1 MFQASDEQGLS
12 YSTIPTI
19 PGLEE
24 LATPS
29 RLYLVD
35 VVDSGVFEE
44 AMGRLMVEARVGL
57 NCLGEA
63 VGREGVLS
71 LLVLATARDVFVFDL
86 QLLGTEGFQYGLWA
100 VLRRP
105 ELVKVGATLATTTAT
120 ATLTQVVHDV
130 RQMSDLLFHQFNL
143 TLANVFDTMAA
154 HLVVANWEAAV
165 PGAAAA
171 APRLAD
177 SARRF
182 LRLGGRAEL
191 GLRRDSDPV
200 WRSRALAP
208 QLLVAAAT
216 SALLLLPLARELEL
230 RLGDPVARASAAL
243 LQEVR
248 GIEDDEEARQ
258 ANLAPH
264 INPDSMVVSLPAW
277 RRR

>member
-1 MFQASDEQGLS
+1 MSMFQASDEQGLS

-105 ELVKVGATLATTTAT
+105 QLVKVG
-120 ATLTQVVHDV
+120 HD
-130 RQMSDLLFHQFNL
+130 RHR
-143 TLANVFDTMAA
+143 
-154 HLVVANWEAAV
+154 HRH
-165 PGAAAA
+165 PGG
-171 APRLAD
+171 P
-177 SARRF
+177 
-182 LRLGGRAEL
+182 
-191 GLRRDSDPV
+191 
-200 WRSRALAP
+200 
-208 QLLVAAAT
+208 
-216 SALLLLPLARELEL
+216 
-230 RLGDPVARASAAL
+230 
-243 LQEVR
+243 
-248 GIEDDEEARQ
+248 
-258 ANLAPH
+258 
-264 INPDSMVVSLPAW
+264 
-277 RRR
+277 

>member
-1 MFQASDEQGLS
+1 MVQGTDEQGLS
-12 YSTIPTI
+12 YSTLPTI

-35 VVDSGVFEE
+35 VVDSEVFEE
-44 AMGRLMVEARVGL
+44 ATSRLMVEARVGL
-57 NCLGEA
+57 SCLGEA

-105 ELVKVGATLATTTAT
+105 ELVKV
-120 ATLTQVVHDV
+120 VHDV

-143 TLANVFDTMAA
+143 TLANVFDTMAG
-154 HLVVANWEAAV
+154 HLVVANWEATV

-171 APRLAD
+171 APRLVD

-182 LRLGGRAEL
+182 LRLGGRPEL
-191 GLRRDSDPV
+191 GLRQDSDPV

-208 QLLVAAAT
+208 ELLVAAAN
-216 SALLLLPLARELEL
+216 SARLLLPLARELEP

-248 GIEDDEEARQ
+248 GMEDDEEARQ
-258 ANLAPH
+258 ATLAPH